1 MRKKNNMRHR
11 NNGGRRHHNN
21 GGGRSG
27 GGNDSGNVARQKHH
41 ATQMREKYFNLA
53 RDAQSNG
60 DRVDVEYYLQ
70 HVDHYVRVLA
80 DIAVIEAERF
90 AERQAQQQANGQAQD
105 AQPSDQ
111 SEGGQDD
118 NNASGGD
125 NGGQDVDLR
134 NQPRMTR
141 PPRQQHQHGGQQAAK
156 EIPLPGSILTEIPV

>member
-1 MRKKNNMRHR
+1 MMRKKNNMRHR
-11 NNGGRRHHNN
+11 GGGRRHHNN
-21 GGGRSG
+21 GGGG
-27 GGNDSGNVARQKHH
+27 GGRNDGQNLARQKHH

-80 DIAVIEAERF
+80 DIAAVEAERF
-90 AERQAQQQANGQAQD
+90 AERQAQQQAG
-105 AQPSDQ
+105 QPSD
-111 SEGGQDD
+111 GGDD
-118 NNASGGD
+118 NNADDANDGGAND
-125 NGGQDVDLR
+125 GAEEPQVDLR

-141 PPRQQHQHGGQQAAK
+141 PARQQQPQATAAK